1 MDGSIPAAGKKLLGV
16 VWVVHNTEHL
26 QIIFRY
32 ISPLLFIAV
41 TFQTL
46 SVWPSVRFGFFDLVN
61 IDATLIFLYEMMF
74 GKGCYEVCFT

>member
-26 QIIFRY
+26 HFGLI
-32 ISPLLFIAV
+32 LFIAV
-41 TFQTL
+41 PETL
-46 SVWPSVRFGFFDLVN
+46 SVCPSVRFGFFDLVN
-61 IDATLIFLYEMMF
+61 IDATLIFLHEMMF